1 MAASVNRDVSIEVSR
16 LLNVPSSLIKA
27 ELEGMYG
34 SAVLRD
40 MYEIIQ
46 LYDIY
51 EKGVQYPVEG
61 TKD

>member
-1 MAASVNRDVSIEVSR
+1 MEASVNRDVSIEVSR

-40 MYEIIQ
+40 MYEIIR
-46 LYDIY
+46 L
-51 EKGVQYPVEG
+51 
-61 TKD
+61 